1 MQKRRAR
8 KRKWLNPRQKRIL
21 KRKLYIYSSASLLA
35 LLFAAFVYLSSIP
48 GINIQKIKVLGD
60 KNLAWNVQKL
70 IHEEIFKDDYL
81 FLPGNNALLLNKSR
95 LSTAVLFSYPQ
106 IKDLNFK
113 KTRLDELNLELK
125 VRQPF
130 FLFCKKNG
138 ECFLADK
145 EGFIY
150 ARDDK
155 AKNSL
160 TKVYSYRLDKSSDL
174 IIKDLPLRASL
185 PSEDFSL
192 LIKIKEILRKN
203 NLRVKEIY
211 FNADGQIKIVLDN
224 FYIKAHKKDLAE
236 LKNMTYLIKNL
247 NEKEIEELDYV
258 DLRFK
263 DRIYYKFKEDDE
275 EGEEDL
281 EQ

>member
-1 MQKRRAR
+1 MQKRRVR

-21 KRKLYIYSSASLLA
+21 KRKVYIYSSASFLV

-60 KNLAWNVQKL
+60 KNLAWNVQKF
-70 IHEEIFKDDYL
+70 IHREIFREKYL
-81 FLPGNNALLLNKSR
+81 FLPGNNALLLNKSG
-95 LSTAVLFSYPQ
+95 LASAVLFSYPQ

-113 KTRLDELNLELK
+113 KSRLDELNLELK
-125 VRQPF
+125 MRQAF
-130 FLFCKKNG
+130 FLFCKKND

-145 EGFIY
+145 KGFIY
-150 ARDDK
+150 AKDNK
-155 AKNSL
+155 TKSSL
-160 TKVYSYRLDKSSDL
+160 TKVYSYRLDKKTDV

-185 PSEDFSL
+185 PHEELSL
-192 LIKIKEILRKN
+192 LLQTKDLLRKN
-203 NLRVKEIY
+203 NLRVKEMH

-224 FYIKAHKKDLAE
+224 FYIKAHKKHITE
-236 LKNMTYLIKNL
+236 LKNIAYLIKNL
-247 NEKEIEELDYV
+247 NEKEIEQLDYV

-263 DRIYYKFKEDDE
+263 DRIYYKLKEDE
-275 EGEEDL
+275 KEGDM